1 MITNSIESQSP
12 YNKYIVQCFKIRYCD
27 SYENSDGLRL
37 TRVNFDKFVKTE
49 DEALSY
55 IKKEQEKYRDRDYQ
69 YSLYFSEVTYNG
81 SLDEAIEWFIKSMNV
96 MKK

>member
-1 MITNSIESQSP
+1 MITNSIEIQLP
-12 YNKYIVQCFKIRYCD
+12 YNKYIVKCFKIQYYD

-49 DEALSY
+49 DEALLY
-55 IKKEQEKYRDRDYQ
+55 IKKEQEKYMDRDYQ
-69 YSLYFSEVTYNG
+69 YSLYYSHVTHNG

-96 MKK
+96 IKK